1 MFGIKRVVAGL
12 LVGGGAMYFADHY
25 HVVHTTEGHVVV
37 PRAQQIALRSS
48 YADVRGWDATKWAQY
63 PELSEAVLQD
73 GRGGLL
79 VEGTVDSLMQ
89 KAQSALGVGDQ
100 TSTPAEANNRP
111 PIIFSQPT
119 VPTGPSLP
127 AATQLPPASDDSLL
141 GRLSRQLQGGSGG
154 TTLQER
160 PLTRDVPAPTT
171 NSAPVQPAYATPPAA
186 TNDRAGISEDY
197 LPENLLPSIHS
208 AAMQRITS
216 EIGLSQQPAAAIQQE
231 LQQRTR
237 SADVLPAGVQDV
249 ASSLLSQESWT
260 PAAPNSAVPTGSGS
274 LGASVDGNQ
283 IPLDIDAGQLQQR
296 MPNSLREGLLRVL
309 TPPPQPSANA
319 GAIELR

>member
-1 MFGIKRVVAGL
+1 MLGIKRVVAGM

-25 HVVHTTEGHVVV
+25 HVVHTTEGHVVI
-37 PRAQQIALRSS
+37 PRSQQIALRSS

-89 KAQSALGVGDQ
+89 KAQSVLGVGDQ
-100 TSTPAEANNRP
+100 TSTPAEANDRP
-111 PIIFSQPT
+111 PIIFSQPA
-119 VPTGPSLP
+119 VPSGPSLP
-127 AATQLPPASDDSLL
+127 AATQLTPASDDSLL
-141 GRLSRQLQGGSGG
+141 GRLSRQLLGGGGG

-160 PLTRDVPAPTT
+160 PLTRDVPAPAT
-171 NSAPVQPAYATPPAA
+171 NSAPVQPAYAIPPAA
-186 TNDRAGISEDY
+186 TNDRAGISEDA

-231 LQQRTR
+231 LPQRTLG
-237 SADVLPAGVQDV
+237 SDVLPAGVQDL
-249 ASSLLSQESWT
+249 ASSLRSRESWT
-260 PAAPNSAVPTGSGS
+260 PEAPSAPAPMSSGG
-274 LGASVDGNQ
+274 LGISVDGNQ
-283 IPLDIDAGQLQQR
+283 IPLEIDGGQLQQR

-309 TPPPQPSANA
+309 TPPPKPSAHA